1 MRLLLLAL
9 ALAVAT
15 QQPAVARKVPPGLW
29 PGSAEVNLQTGRD
42 GAAAIRSTAAAPAP
56 RAVRVDV
63 IATDARGRSVDSLKP
78 GDFELTEDGTPQSID
93 EARFIRIDKSLPAE
107 VRAREEPSAA
117 DERTSASQP
126 NTRLFAIF
134 LDEYHVSAANSM
146 RVREALTRFVD
157 ETLSPGDLLAVMRP
171 LDSIFAIQLTRDRGR
186 VRELLNVFEGRN
198 ADYTPR
204 NAYERNYFAG
214 TPARIDQVRAQVT
227 TSALN
232 ALAVHLG
239 SLNSETRK
247 TLVVVSEGLPRADRR
262 RGLESLP
269 TIDSV
274 IRSANRANVSIYVV
288 DPRES
293 IPEDVSQSDGAD
305 GLRALT
311 VATDGQA
318 IGNVADLSDA
328 MRRIEAD
335 SSAYYLLS
343 YTTTQ
348 SPDGRFHDV
357 QVSIK
362 QPGISVRTRKG
373 YWAANPDEALRA
385 SLFLPRPTPPAEPP
399 RRISPLVKPWFGVS
413 RGDAGR
419 TRVTFV
425 WEPAASVPGV
435 RTRQPSAS
443 RVVLTALAPDGTS
456 LFEGSVLPAGP
467 LRPDPADEVQARA
480 IFDAPPG
487 QLRLRM
493 SIENDTGQAIDS
505 DVRDL
510 VVRDLNAPV
519 VLGTPEVLRART
531 ARDFRALESDPDAAP
546 VASREFSRTERLMI
560 RIAAYAPSGVDLTL
574 SARLLNRKGQTM
586 RNLAVQLEAAT
597 STRHQIDLPL
607 AALAAG
613 QYLIEVTAKSPAG
626 EVKDLMEFRV
636 TS

>member
-1 MRLLLLAL
+1 M
-9 ALAVAT
+9 
-15 QQPAVARKVPPGLW
+15 
-29 PGSAEVNLQTGRD
+29 
-42 GAAAIRSTAAAPAP
+42 
-56 RAVRVDV
+56 
-63 IATDARGRSVDSLKP
+63 
-78 GDFELTEDGTPQSID
+78 
-93 EARFIRIDKSLPAE
+93 
-107 VRAREEPSAA
+107 
-117 DERTSASQP
+117 
-126 NTRLFAIF
+126 
-134 LDEYHVSAANSM
+134 SAANSM
-146 RVREALTRFVD
+146 RVRDALTRFVD
-157 ETLSPGDLLAVMRP
+157 ETLGPRDLLAVMRP
-171 LDSIFAIQLTRDRGR
+171 LDSIFAIQMTRDRGQ
-186 VRELLNVFEGRN
+186 VRELLNAFEGRK

-239 SLNSETRK
+239 SLNNEARK
-247 TLVVVSEGLPRADRR
+247 TLVVVSEGLPRVDRR

-274 IRSANRANVSIYVV
+274 IRSANRANVSIYAV

-293 IPEDVSQSDGAD
+293 IADDARVPDSAD

-311 VATDGQA
+311 AATDGQS
-318 IGNVADLSDA
+318 IGNVADLSA
-328 MRRIEAD
+328 GMRRIEAD

-343 YTTTQ
+343 YKTSQ
-348 SPDGRFHDV
+348 SSDGRFHDV

-362 QPGISVRTRKG
+362 KPGISVRTRKG
-373 YWAANPDEALRA
+373 YWAANPDDALRA
-385 SLFLPRPTPPAEPP
+385 ALSRPRPTPPPEPA
-399 RRISPLVKPWFGVS
+399 RHISPLVKPWFGVS
-413 RGDAGR
+413 RGAAGT
-419 TRVTFV
+419 TRVMFV
-425 WEPAASVPGV
+425 WEPAAPVPGV
-435 RTRQPSAS
+435 RTRLPSAS
-443 RVVLTALAPDGTS
+443 RVVLKALAADGTS

-467 LRPDPADEVQARA
+467 LRPDAADEVQARA

-493 SIENDTGQAIDS
+493 SIEDDAGQAIDS
-505 DVRDL
+505 DVREI

-560 RIAAYAPSGVDLTL
+560 RVAAYAPSGVDLTL

-586 RNLAVQLEAAT
+586 RNLAVQLEAAP

-626 EVKDLMEFRV
+626 EVKDLLEFRV